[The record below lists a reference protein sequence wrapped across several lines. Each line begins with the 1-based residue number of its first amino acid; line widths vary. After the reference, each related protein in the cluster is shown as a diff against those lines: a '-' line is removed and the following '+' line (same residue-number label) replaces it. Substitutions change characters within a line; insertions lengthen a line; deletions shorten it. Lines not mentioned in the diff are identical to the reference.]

1 MPIQH
6 QRLIPRYTMWRLLE
20 DGVLAEECL
29 WNNTVG
35 SGTVSFSG
43 VVETFFSPQKTRNDG
58 FSSMLPTAS
67 FHDSG
72 AARLC
77 SSTRGRSVPASP
89 HAYEFLGW
97 YSTSKEKSWA
107 PSPLP
112 PNWVEGSFPS
122 QAGELPPSAVRSER
136 AVVHLC
142 SSSSH
147 AVGAGPFLTPG
158 QLFWWNRGKQCGSGN
173 GNDLS
178 IVASRGIWMLAAGRS
193 KERLKRT

>member
-6 QRLIPRYTMWRLLE
+6 QRLIPRYTRWRLLE
-20 DGVLAEECL
+20 DGVLAEERL

-43 VVETFFSPQKTRNDG
+43 VVEAFFFLWKPELMA
-58 FSSMLPTAS
+58 FPP
-67 FHDSG
+67 
-72 AARLC
+72 C
-77 SSTRGRSVPASP
+77 SR
-89 HAYEFLGW
+89 
-97 YSTSKEKSWA
+97 
-107 PSPLP
+107 
-112 PNWVEGSFPS
+112 
-122 QAGELPPSAVRSER
+122 LPPSTTAGPPACAPPLEAGLSPHHPTLMSSRGDIQPPRRRAEPLLPCPQTGWRDPSHPRQASCLPPLCTRER
-136 AVVHLC
+136 ALVYLC

-147 AVGAGPFLTPG
+147 AVGAGPFITPG
-158 QLFWWNRGKQCGSGN
+158 QLFWWNRGKQCSSGN